1 MTSPPGTP
9 DQDRAGHTPSGVS
22 FSPTAVVAHTRHC
35 VAKEIGRASKVDGRD
50 ARINCRENEKNR
62 ERRKTSS
69 SQNTKGGL
77 SVCIMAQF
85 MIAVLVPA

>member
-1 MTSPPGTP
+1 MTSPPVTP

-22 FSPTAVVAHTRHC
+22 FSPTAVVAHPAIVLRRKLDVRRKLMVVTHAFIVVKMR
-35 VAKEIGRASKVDGRD
+35 RT
-50 ARINCRENEKNR
+50 R

-77 SVCIMAQF
+77 SDCIMAQF